1 MNAKQTL
8 CTLILVTLSAACAR
22 DGRAQ
27 PSEAPEPTGYKTVAE
42 IPPPEGFQRTEL
54 PKEGFAAF
62 LRALPLK
69 DDNVLLLHTGQPKPD
84 QTNHFA
90 IVKMDVGNRDLQ
102 QCADAVIR
110 LRAEWLWARGRFKEI
125 AFDFTSGDR
134 LAWADYAKGVRPI
147 VAGNKVTWEKSGK
160 RSSSYKTFR
169 RYLDVVFMYASTR
182 SLDKELKPVGSPEEI
197 RTGDVFVQVKKQYGH
212 AAIVL
217 DTATDPE
224 SGEVVFLLAQSY
236 MPAQEIHVLRN
247 PVDPGKS
254 PWFSAWFGATLV
266 TPEWTFDAKNL
277 KRF

>member
-1 MNAKQTL
+1 MRSRATL
-8 CTLILVTLSAACAR
+8 LGILFIMACAR
-22 DGRAQ
+22 DGRTQ
-27 PSEAPEPTGYKTVAE
+27 PPVAPAPSGYGTVGE
-42 IPPPEGFQRTEL
+42 IPAPEGFTRSTPAEG
-54 PKEGFAAF
+54 GFAAY

-69 DDNVLLLHTGQPKPD
+69 EDNVLRLHTGQPKPD
-84 QTNHFA
+84 QGNHVA

-110 LRAEWLWARGRFKEI
+110 LRAEWLWSRKKFKEI

-134 LAWADYAKGVRPI
+134 FAWTDYARGVRPD
-147 VAGNKVTWEKSGK
+147 VRGNKVGWKTEGR
-160 RSSSYKTFR
+160 RSSTYETFR
-169 RYLDVVFMYASTR
+169 RYLDVIFMYASTR
-182 SLDKELKPVGSPEEI
+182 SLDRELTSVGSAEGI
-197 RTGDVFVQVKKQYGH
+197 RAGDVFVQVKKPYGH
-212 AAIVL
+212 AVIVL
-217 DTATDPE
+217 DTATDPQ

-247 PVDPGKS
+247 PVDPERS

>member
-1 MNAKQTL
+1 MTSRTL
-8 CTLILVTLSAACAR
+8 SILLCAALSAACAR

-27 PSEAPEPTGYKTVAE
+27 PGDAPAPTGTRTVAG
-42 IPPPEGFQRTEL
+42 IPPPEGFLKTD
-54 PKEGFAAF
+54 PVEGSFAAF

-69 DDNVLLLHTGQPKPD
+69 DDNVLRLYTGQPKPN
-84 QTNHFA
+84 QTHHHA
-90 IVKMDVGNRDLQ
+90 IVIMDVGTRDLQ

-110 LRAEWLWARGRFKEI
+110 LRAEWLWSRKKFKEI

-134 LAWADYAKGVRPI
+134 LAWTDYARGIRPV
-147 VAGNKVTWEKSGK
+147 VAGNKVTWKKNGTPA
-160 RSSSYKTFR
+160 SSYETFR
-169 RYLDVVFMYASTR
+169 RYLDVIFMYASTR
-182 SLDKELKPVGSPEEI
+182 SLDKELTPVEGPEEI
-197 RTGDVFVQVKKQYGH
+197 RAGDVFVQVKKPYGH
-212 AAIVL
+212 AVIVL
-217 DTATDPE
+217 DTARDPE

-247 PVDPGKS
+247 PVDPEKS